1 MIRKILFLGI
11 FICVQA
17 AGLHAQCT
25 PDTSLKTAGFSPL
38 SLPAANVNVAY
49 SEPISVLVFRDTSIT
64 IGSTKIAVKIDSI
77 KATGMLGLP
86 QGFDYTCLHPRCV
99 FVWNEVRCV
108 NIFGTTSQ
116 SGLFPILIPVV
127 AYGKIAGTTPVTR
140 PDTLR
145 NFAIQVNGGSNKVVE
160 LKTNAVTIFPNPTNN
175 SLTVIVPK
183 TTTAKTLTI
192 FDATGRVCGSYSIGD
207 KKTLHIE
214 TLSLSNG
221 TYMVSIGEYSSQFTV
236 IH

>member
-11 FICVQA
+11 FICA
-17 AGLHAQCT
+17 KSLGLHAQCT
-25 PDTSLKTAGFSPL
+25 PDTSLKTPGFSPISL
-38 SLPAANVNVAY
+38 SAANVNVAY
-49 SEPISVLVFRDTSIT
+49 AAPISVLVFRDTSIT

-86 QGFDYTCLHPRCV
+86 QGFDYACLHPRCV

-127 AYGKIAGTTPVTR
+127 AYGKIAGTTPITR

-145 NFAIQVNGGSNKVVE
+145 NFAIQVNGGSNKVIE
-160 LKTNAVTIFPNPTNN
+160 LKTKGISLFPNPTN
-175 SLTVIVPK
+175 SDLTVVIPQNIS
-183 TTTAKTLTI
+183 AKSLTI
-192 FDATGRVCGSYSIGD
+192 FDATGRVCGTYAVGD
-207 KKTLHIE
+207 KKSFHIE

-221 TYMVSIGEYSSQFTV
+221 TYMIQLGEYSSQFTI